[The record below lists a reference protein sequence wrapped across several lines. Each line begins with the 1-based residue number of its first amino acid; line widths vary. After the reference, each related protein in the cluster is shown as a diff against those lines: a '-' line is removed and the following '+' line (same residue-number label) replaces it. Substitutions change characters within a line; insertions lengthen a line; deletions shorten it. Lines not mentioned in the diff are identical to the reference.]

1 MMNRNMRKDERAF
14 SGIEAAIVLI
24 AFVVVAAV
32 FSYVLIGAG
41 MNVTNRAGSAVNS
54 SLVQATS
61 AIEVSGRTLGLD
73 NTKDSKIDNV
83 VVWIENTAGGTPVDM
98 TNMMIN
104 FRSKD
109 TTFTILPAG
118 FKEGKAMN
126 EVGAVWPALYK
137 QSNPAGVGKG
147 RWEVI
152 RISPGVMGDYD
163 NMLEPGEKMQLSINL
178 LGKNE
183 LTGKAK
189 GVSANEP
196 FVLELKPSGG
206 GTVCPLSMRAPAHI
220 DAVNELY

>member
-1 MMNRNMRKDERAF
+1 
-14 SGIEAAIVLI
+14 
-24 AFVVVAAV
+24 
-32 FSYVLIGAG
+32 

-54 SLVQATS
+54 SVVQATS

-73 NTKDSKIDNV
+73 TSGDSKIDNV
-83 VVWIENTAGGTPVDM
+83 LVWIENTAGGTPVDM
-98 TNMMIN
+98 TNMMVN
-104 FRSKD
+104 FRTKD
-109 TTFTILPAG
+109 TTFTILPSG
-118 FKEGKAMN
+118 FKEGKEITAV
-126 EVGAVWPALYK
+126 ESVWPTLYQAK
-137 QSNPAGVGKG
+137 GKPSSIPKGYWGV
-147 RWEVI
+147 V

-178 LGKNE
+178 LGKDE
-183 LTGKAK
+183 IAGKAK